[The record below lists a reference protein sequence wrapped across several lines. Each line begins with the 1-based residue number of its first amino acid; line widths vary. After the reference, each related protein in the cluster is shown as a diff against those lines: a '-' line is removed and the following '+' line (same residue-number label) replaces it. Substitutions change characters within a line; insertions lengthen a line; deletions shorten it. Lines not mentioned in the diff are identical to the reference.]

1 MSAEENKTVIRRVFL
16 EAMNGN
22 QPQLYDELID
32 PHYVNH
38 DFPTPVPG
46 IEGFKIVDAMF
57 KAAFPDFQVVLEDEL
72 AEGDRVVT
80 RGYFTGTHRGEFM
93 GIPATGK
100 TVKIPYI
107 DVWRMENGKGR
118 ENWVQ
123 MDMLGLLQQLG
134 AIPRPE
140 QATA

>member
-22 QPQLYDELID
+22 QPELYEGLIAQD
-32 PHYVNH
+32 YVNH
-38 DFPTPVPG
+38 DLPAPVPG
-46 IEGFKIVDAMF
+46 IEGFKIVDGMF
-57 KAAFPDFQVVLEDEL
+57 KAAFPDFQIVLEDEI
-72 AEGDRVVT
+72 AEGDLVAT

-100 TVKIPYI
+100 TVKTPYI
-107 DVWRMENGKGR
+107 DVWRLENGKGR

-140 QATA
+140 QTAA

>member
-1 MSAEENKTVIRRVFL
+1 MSTEDNKSVIRRVFL
-16 EAMNGN
+16 EAMNHN
-22 QPQLYDELID
+22 QPQVYDELIAED
-32 PHYVNH
+32 YINH

-46 IEGFKIVDAMF
+46 VEGFKIVDSMF
-57 KAAFPDFQVVLEDEL
+57 KAAFSDFEVVVEDEI
-72 AEGDRVVT
+72 AEGDRVAT
-80 RGYFTGTHRGEFM
+80 RGYFTGTHSGEFM

-107 DVWRMENGKGR
+107 DVWRLEHGKGR

-140 QATA
+140 QATV